1 MINKKIEFNKIDLKL
16 ESDNEHSISCS
27 KCKMFGYC
35 TKYYYLDEKTN
46 QLQPIEN
53 NSIYMEPITYINSK
67 ALLGKNEISELVNIR
82 TEIKQGNT
90 SLVRKIQNAH
100 DLFHQ
105 EEFEQAS
112 YLYQDIV
119 LTRSDIQEAWR
130 GLLACF
136 YFLGKYD
143 EAISVSMYNILR
155 NDSSFI
161 DKLVNTCEYL
171 LNEKNDLK
179 ENAIINDSNSF
190 SAAGARLL
198 LL

>member
-1 MINKKIEFNKIDLKL
+1 MRNKRLIIKKIDLKL
-16 ESDNEHSISCS
+16 ESDNEHSILCS
-27 KCKMFGYC
+27 ECKMFGYC

-53 NSIYMEPITYINSK
+53 NSIYKEPISHINSNG
-67 ALLGKNEISELVNIR
+67 LLGKNEISELVNLR
-82 TEIKQGNT
+82 TEIKEGNT
-90 SLVRKIQNAH
+90 GLVRKIQNAH

-105 EEFEQAS
+105 DEFEQAS

-119 LTRSDIQEAWR
+119 ATRSDIQEAWR

-143 EAISVSMYNILR
+143 EAISLSMYNILR
-155 NDSSFI
+155 IDSSFI

-171 LNEKNDLK
+171 LNEENDLK
-179 ENAIINDSNSF
+179 ENTYLNDSNSF
-190 SAAGARLL
+190 SDAGVSYVSI
-198 LL
+198 

>member
-1 MINKKIEFNKIDLKL
+1 MRNKKVKIKKIDLQLK
-16 ESDNEHSISCS
+16 SGNEHSILCS
-27 KCKMFGYC
+27 ECKVFGYC

-46 QLQPIEN
+46 QLQPIEH
-53 NSIYMEPITYINSK
+53 NSIYREPITYINSK
-67 ALLGKNEISELVNIR
+67 ALLGKNEISELVNLR
-82 TEIKQGNT
+82 TEIKEGNT

-105 EEFEQAS
+105 DEFEQAS

-119 LTRSDIQEAWR
+119 ATRSDIQEAWR

-155 NDSSFI
+155 IDSSFI

-171 LNEKNDLK
+171 INEENDLK
-179 ENAIINDSNSF
+179 ENSIISDSNSF

-198 LL
+198 YI

>member
-1 MINKKIEFNKIDLKL
+1 MRNITLEFNKIDLKL
-16 ESDNEHSISCS
+16 ESDNEHSILCS
-27 KCKMFGYC
+27 ACKVFGYC

-46 QLQPIEN
+46 QVQPIEH
-53 NSIYMEPITYINSK
+53 NSIYKEPISHINSK
-67 ALLGKNEISELVNIR
+67 VLLGKNEISELVNLR
-82 TEIKQGNT
+82 TEIKEANT
-90 SLVRKIQNAH
+90 SLGRKIQNAH

-105 EEFEQAS
+105 DEFEQAS

-119 LTRSDIQEAWR
+119 ATRSDIQEAWR

-155 NDSSFI
+155 IDSSFI
-161 DKLVNTCEYL
+161 DKLVNTCEHL
-171 LNEKNDLK
+171 LNEENDLR
-179 ENAIINDSNSF
+179 ENALINDSNSF

-198 LL
+198 YL